1 MRTYLAPSDALLCA
15 VLRSPALYC
24 LLSCALMCALLRSC
38 ALSCVF
44 SCAPVRSCALL
55 RALLRFCALSCV
67 LSCGPVRSPVR
78 SPALSCGPAR
88 SPALL
93 CALLRFCALL
103 CSLVWL
109 SCGPV
114 RSCALSCAPACTAAC
129 GPVCCAILH
138 ALLWSGAAFLRAP
151 LWYRV
156 LLRALLRFCALVKFS
171 CALLGFPGFLY
182 ALLCSSGLPWPF
194 LVSLREGVV
203 CGPYRAPLWYCAL
216 LRALL
221 RVCAPVEFSWSP
233 GFLSALVC
241 SPGLSW
247 LFLLFM
253 WEGGVWE
260 RAQGQT
266 NRKALAKAEPDM
278 AKYSRL

>member
-1 MRTYLAPSDALLCA
+1 MRTYLALSDALLRSLLFALLCVPA
-15 VLRSPALYC
+15 CSPA
-24 LLSCALMCALLRSC
+24 A
-38 ALSCVF
+38 
-44 SCAPVRSCALL
+44 L
-55 RALLRFCALSCV
+55 RALLGFCAFSCA
-67 LSCGPVRSPVR
+67 S
-78 SPALSCGPAR
+78 AR

-93 CALLRFCALL
+93 RVLLHAVL
-103 CSLVWL
+103 C
-109 SCGPV
+109 
-114 RSCALSCAPACTAAC
+114 R
-129 GPVCCAILH
+129 CAILH
-138 ALLWSGAAFLRAP
+138 ALLWSGAAFLRAS

-156 LLRALLRFCALVKFS
+156 LLRALLRFCAPVKFS

-266 NRKALAKAEPDM
+266 NQKALAKAEPDM

>member
-1 MRTYLAPSDALLCA
+1 MRTYLALSDALLRALLFALLCVPACSPA
-15 VLRSPALYC
+15 VLR
-24 LLSCALMCALLRSC
+24 ALLGFC
-38 ALSCVF
+38 AF
-44 SCAPVRSCALL
+44 YCALL
-55 RALLRFCALSCV
+55 RALLRFCA
-67 LSCGPVRSPVR
+67 P
-78 SPALSCGPAR
+78 
-88 SPALL
+88 
-93 CALLRFCALL
+93 
-103 CSLVWL
+103 
-109 SCGPV
+109 
-114 RSCALSCAPACTAAC
+114 
-129 GPVCCAILH
+129 
-138 ALLWSGAAFLRAP
+138 
-151 LWYRV
+151 
-156 LLRALLRFCALVKFS
+156 VKFS

>member
-1 MRTYLAPSDALLCA
+1 MRTYLALSDALLRALLFALLCVPACSPA
-15 VLRSPALYC
+15 VLR
-24 LLSCALMCALLRSC
+24 ALLGFC
-38 ALSCVF
+38 AF
-44 SCAPVRSCALL
+44 SCALL
-55 RALLRFCALSCV
+55 RALLRFCA
-67 LSCGPVRSPVR
+67 P
-78 SPALSCGPAR
+78 
-88 SPALL
+88 
-93 CALLRFCALL
+93 
-103 CSLVWL
+103 
-109 SCGPV
+109 
-114 RSCALSCAPACTAAC
+114 
-129 GPVCCAILH
+129 
-138 ALLWSGAAFLRAP
+138 
-151 LWYRV
+151 
-156 LLRALLRFCALVKFS
+156 VKFS
-171 CALLGFPGFLY
+171 CVLLGFPGFLY

-203 CGPYRAPLWYCAL
+203 CGPYRALLWYCAL
-216 LRALL
+216 LPALL